1 MSKVVDERI
10 VKMEFDN
17 QMFEKNVQ
25 TSMSTIDKLKQKLI
39 FSDSSKG
46 FDNLSTAAK
55 NVDMSTLSNSVDTIK
70 IKFSALQTVA
80 TTALVNITNSAMN
93 AGKKLLS
100 AITVDPIKD
109 GFAEYETQMN
119 AVQTILANTQKE
131 GTDVKMVNAALDEL
145 NHYADKTIYNFTE
158 MTRNI
163 GTFTAAGVKLDD
175 SVSAIQGIA
184 NLAAVSGST
193 SQQASTAMYQLSQA
207 LATGTVKLMDW
218 NSVVNAGM
226 GGQVFQDA
234 LTRTSEHLKTGAKAA
249 IAAKGSFR
257 ESLQT
262 GWLTTEVLTQTLD
275 QFATAADT
283 QEEYE
288 AAVKKFVDQGYTAEE
303 AKQMADM
310 ARTAGNAATK
320 VKTFSQLLST
330 VKEALGSGWT
340 ESWRIVIGDFEEAKE
355 LWTGVSDV
363 LNNYINKSADAR
375 NAMLK
380 EWADLGGRTALID
393 TFRNAFNGL
402 LSIVTPIKEAFNYIF
417 PPITAQQLLK
427 ITECIRD
434 LTAKLWISDETA
446 AKLEKTFEGLF
457 SIIAIGTDVLGSLIK
472 GIAHALLNF
481 NGFHIGILDGT
492 AAIGEWLV
500 NLRSSIKEADIFNKA
515 ITKISDGIHGAI
527 SAITN
532 FGKSLKKNV
541 GKNKDLVSFG
551 DNFSTMI
558 IQMISRIGDGFE
570 AVRKSV
576 DQLLGGRSILDIL
589 NSMIFT
595 GGLASFTMFQHKITG
610 GLSKIVES
618 ISKIFNKAAKGKTV
632 TLLQQVKNCF
642 KAYQTD
648 LNAKALLKIASAI
661 AILSGSIFVLSSI
674 DGQALARSLGGM
686 GVMLGE
692 LLAAMAIFDKT
703 TSNVK
708 GAFKAQT
715 TMLAMATA
723 ISIMAG
729 ALKKMSG
736 IDTVSLLQGLTAISV
751 LLYEM
756 QTFLTT
762 DKFGDNVFKA
772 ASSMIIIGAAL
783 NIMCSAVKKLGSLDW
798 QSIAKGLSAIA
809 GLLGLSVA
817 FTRLSSKSKEVIK
830 TAGSLILIGQA
841 LKSMSG
847 AMSELSSL
855 SWNGIA
861 KGLVGIA
868 GSLAAIVAAIKLIPG
883 DTFWVAMD
891 LPVIASAL
899 IGISSALAKF
909 GGMKW
914 NDIAKGLTAVT
925 GSLLALSL
933 SIQMMSG
940 CISGA
945 VALSVACTSL
955 FSLFGVLALMSKL
968 SWEGITKGL
977 VSLAGAFTVIGVASA
992 VLSPLLPVVIGLGA
1006 AFTLLG
1012 IGMSG
1017 IGAGLILI
1025 GTGLASV
1032 AVGFSSIAAAGV
1044 AGATSFVASLSIII
1058 LGIIQLFPAIGEKIA
1073 EGLVSFVKTLSNSAQ
1088 EIALAIMTMIT
1099 GVLDTLATYSPQIV
1113 DSLFNFVIG
1122 ILQSLREH
1130 VPDFVEV
1137 AIGLIGDFFSA
1148 IAKALGQYNA
1158 SSIAKALSSVGLIVA
1173 LMYALSGISALIPS
1187 ATAGVVSIGI
1197 ILAELTG
1204 VLAAFGAISKIPG
1217 LSWLIEDGGD
1227 FLQEI
1232 GTAIGKFIGGIA
1244 GGALTGVTSQL
1255 PEVGSY
1261 LSSFMESIQ
1270 PFLDGASKINKGIFD
1285 GVNELVKVI
1294 LALTAADLIESIV
1307 SWFTGGSSLAKF
1319 GEELVPFGEAMRD
1332 YGESVSGLDV
1342 AAINTS
1348 VDAAKSLT
1356 DLASTIQNS
1365 GGLLSLFVGDND
1377 LGTFGK
1383 QLVKFGEGMQAY
1395 SESVSDIKILP
1406 IRNSI
1411 VAARGLIELSNNI
1424 KNNSGGLISLFTG
1437 DNTLA
1442 TIGKQLVPFGKG
1454 MKSYSDSV
1462 AGIKPVQV
1470 MTSVIAAKQLIQ
1482 LGDSIKNNS
1491 GGFIS
1496 LFTGDNSLAQIGKSL
1511 VPFGEGMKS
1520 YSDSV
1525 AGLKILPVMNS
1536 IIAARCLVE
1545 LSDSI
1550 KNNSGGLI
1558 SVFTGDND
1566 LTKFGTQISL
1576 FGNGLFAYGNSVS
1589 QLNVDAINS
1598 SIPAAKGLVEVA
1610 NSIQNNIGGLTSLF
1624 TGDNDLKTF
1633 GSTLCTFGLG
1643 LKDYANSV
1651 TDLNVDA
1658 ISNSIP
1664 AAKALAE
1671 LTNVIPQNGGLLSI
1685 FTGNNDLSYFGSQ
1698 LSSFGFAMNSYADS
1712 VSGFDESSLTSMDA
1726 VAEAAS
1732 KLAGM
1737 SSSLPQLGGLF
1748 GLFTGEQSLSTF
1760 GYQLSSFGGSIKAY
1774 ADSVSGIGE
1783 DSATSIDMSVNA
1795 ASKLAGLY
1803 NYIPQLGGLT
1813 SIFSGD
1819 QNLIVFG
1826 NQLVPFG
1833 KALKEYGDAVTDVKT
1848 DAIDAATSAIVSL
1861 CGIYNNLPALG
1872 GMASLFSGDQNLATI
1887 GTQLA
1892 PFGDGL
1898 YAYYESVEYVKPE
1911 PIVNSANAVKS
1922 LVDIYNSLSN
1932 SGGFVSLFS
1941 GDQDLSNF
1949 GSQLETFGDSLV
1961 TYSNSVV
1968 DVKPEAVSNS
1978 ATAAKELVSVIES
1991 INGISTSNVGSFVT
2005 AINTL
2010 GTAQV
2015 ENFVSAFSDG
2025 AAASRLQ
2032 TAGANL
2038 ISSLEK
2044 GIKSKSESI
2053 KSSMTSVLN
2062 TLINDVKGKTDKFK
2076 SPGEKIVVKMTS
2088 GIKGKKGEISKALIS
2103 AIKSALKDV
2112 KSYYTDFYSAGSH
2125 LVSGFAKG
2133 ISANTYKAT
2142 AKARAMAKAATKAA
2156 KEQLDIHSPSKV
2168 FERLGKFVPAGLAV
2182 GIEKMSHVSS
2192 DSAKNM
2198 AQSAVETARTAL
2210 SRMTDVL
2217 SSDMSNAP
2225 TITPVLDLSNVQ
2237 SGMGTLG
2244 TMLNSANSIGLT
2256 ANLNAISSMRAAR
2269 RQNGNNGD
2277 VVSAIKSLGKDI
2289 NNMDRNSYNIGGI
2302 TYEQGSDVA
2311 EAIETLVRASIIGGR
2326 S

>member
-1 MSKVVDERI
+1 MSKVVDERV

-46 FDNLSTAAK
+46 FDNLSAAAK
-55 NVDMSTLSNSVDTIK
+55 NVDMSTLSNSVDAIK

-93 AGKKLLS
+93 AGKRLLS
-100 AITVDPIKD
+100 AITVDPMKD

-131 GTDVKMVNAALDEL
+131 GTDVKMVNSALDEL
-145 NHYADKTIYNFTE
+145 NHYTDKTIYNFTE

-218 NSVVNAGM
+218 NSVINAGM

-234 LTRTSEHLKTGAKAA
+234 LTRTSEHLKTGAKDA

-320 VKTFSQLLST
+320 VKTFSQLLDT
-330 VKEALGSGWT
+330 VKESLGSGWT
-340 ESWRIVIGDFEEAKE
+340 ESWRIVVGDFEEAKE
-355 LWTGVSDV
+355 LWTGVSNV
-363 LNNYINKSADAR
+363 LSDYINKSADAR

-402 LSIVTPIKEAFNYIF
+402 LSIITPIKEAFNYIF

-446 AKLEKTFEGLF
+446 AKLKKTFEGLF
-457 SIIAIGTDVLGSLIK
+457 SIIAIGTDALGSLIK
-472 GIAHALLNF
+472 GITHALLNF
-481 NGFHIGILDGT
+481 NGLHVGILDGT

-515 ITKISDGIHGAI
+515 ITKISDGVHGAI

-551 DNFSTMI
+551 DSFSTMI

-632 TLLQQVKNCF
+632 TMLQQVKNCF

-648 LNAKALLKIASAI
+648 LNAKALLKIAGAI

-692 LLAAMAIFDKT
+692 LLAAMAIFNKT

-736 IDTVSLLQGLTAISV
+736 IDTVSLFQGLAAISV
-751 LLYEM
+751 LLLEM
-756 QTFLTT
+756 QAFLTT
-762 DKFGDNVFKA
+762 EKFGDNVFKA

-798 QSIAKGLSAIA
+798 QSITKGLSAIA

-817 FTRLSSKSKEVIK
+817 FTRLSSKSKEVLK

-841 LKSMSG
+841 LGSMSG

-899 IGISSALAKF
+899 VGISSALVKF

-940 CISGA
+940 CVSGA

-968 SWEGITKGL
+968 SWEGIIKGL

-1044 AGATSFVASLSIII
+1044 AGATSFVTSLSVII

-1088 EIALAIMTMIT
+1088 EIALAIMTMMT

-1148 IAKALGQYNA
+1148 IAKALGRYNA

-1217 LSWLIEDGGD
+1217 LTWLIEDGGD
-1227 FLQEI
+1227 LLQGI

-1261 LSSFMESIQ
+1261 LSSFMKSIQ
-1270 PFLDGASKINKGIFD
+1270 PFLDGVSKINKGMFEGI
-1285 GVNELVKVI
+1285 NELVKVI

-1319 GEELVPFGEAMRD
+1319 GEELVPFGEAMQD
-1332 YGESVSGLDV
+1332 YGESVFGLDV
-1342 AAINTS
+1342 TAINTS
-1348 VDAAKSLT
+1348 VDAAKGLT

-1377 LGTFGK
+1377 LGAFGK

-1424 KNNSGGLISLFTG
+1424 KNNSGGLIS
-1437 DNTLA
+1437 
-1442 TIGKQLVPFGKG
+1442 V
-1454 MKSYSDSV
+1454 
-1462 AGIKPVQV
+1462 
-1470 MTSVIAAKQLIQ
+1470 
-1482 LGDSIKNNS
+1482 
-1491 GGFIS
+1491 
-1496 LFTGDNSLAQIGKSL
+1496 FTGDNSLAKIGKSL

-1558 SVFTGDND
+1558 S
-1566 LTKFGTQISL
+1566 
-1576 FGNGLFAYGNSVS
+1576 
-1589 QLNVDAINS
+1589 
-1598 SIPAAKGLVEVA
+1598 
-1610 NSIQNNIGGLTSLF
+1610 LF
-1624 TGDNDLKTF
+1624 TGDNSLKTF

-1651 TDLNVDA
+1651 TELNVDA
-1658 ISNSIP
+1658 ISNSIS

-1712 VSGFDESSLTSMDA
+1712 ISGFDESSLASMDA

-1732 KLAGM
+1732 KLAGI
-1737 SSSLPQLGGLF
+1737 SSSLPQLDGLF
-1748 GLFTGEQSLSTF
+1748 GLFTGEQNLATFRVRLSA
-1760 GYQLSSFGGSIKAY
+1760 FGGSIKAY

-1783 DSATSIDMSVNA
+1783 DSVTSIGMSVNA
-1795 ASKLAGLY
+1795 ASNLAGLY
-1803 NYIPQLGGLT
+1803 DHIPQLGGLA

-1833 KALKEYGDAVTDVKT
+1833 KALKEYGDAVTGL
-1848 DAIDAATSAIVSL
+1848 AIDDVNNSVNAINVLS
-1861 CGIYNNLPALG
+1861 GIYDNLPKLG
-1872 GMASLFSGDQNLATI
+1872 GLISIFSGEQNLI
-1887 GTQLA
+1887 SFGNQLV
-1892 PFGDGL
+1892 PFGKSLKDYGDSVIGL
-1898 YAYYESVEYVKPE
+1898 ANED
-1911 PIVNSANAVKS
+1911 IQNSTTAVS
-1922 LVDIYNSLSN
+1922 ALVDIYNSLDKTGGLSGLFTGN
-1932 SGGFVSLFS
+1932 SDLSAI
-1941 GDQDLSNF
+1941 GDQ
-1949 GSQLETFGDSLV
+1949 LEPLGKGLKAYSDSVIGLGIE
-1961 TYSNSVV
+1961 
-1968 DVKPEAVSNS
+1968 DIKNS

-1991 INGISTSNVGSFVT
+1991 INGLSTSNVGSFVT

-2010 GTAQV
+2010 GTTQV
-2015 ENFVSAFSDG
+2015 ENFVSAFSDKS
-2025 AAASRLQ
+2025 AASRLQ
-2032 TAGANL
+2032 TAGTNL
-2038 ISSLEK
+2038 ISSLEE

-2062 TLINDVKGKTDKFK
+2062 ALINDVKDKADKFK
-2076 SPGEKIVVKMTS
+2076 SPGEKVVVKMTS
-2088 GIKGKKGEISKALIS
+2088 GIKGKKDEISKTLVS

-2112 KSYYTDFYSAGSH
+2112 KSYYTDFYTAGTY
-2125 LVSGFAKG
+2125 LVSGFAAG
-2133 ISANTYKAT
+2133 ISANSYKAG
-2142 AKARAMAKAATKAA
+2142 AKARQMAKNAYKAA
-2156 KEQLDIHSPSKV
+2156 KDELDINSPSKV
-2168 FERLGKFVPAGLAV
+2168 FRRLGAAVPEGFAQ
-2182 GIEKMSHVSS
+2182 GIERFSKFSNRSS
-2192 DSAKNM
+2192 LSM
-2198 AQSAVETARTAL
+2198 AQTAVETARTAL

-2256 ANLNAISSMRAAR
+2256 ANLNAIGTMRAAR
-2269 RQNGNNGD
+2269 RQNGTNGD
-2277 VVSAIKSLGKDI
+2277 VVTAIKKLGKDI
-2289 NNMDRNSYNIGGI
+2289 GNMDRNSYNINGI
-2302 TYEQGSDVA
+2302 TYDQGSDVA
-2311 EAIETLVRASIIGGR
+2311 DAVETLVRAIRIDRR